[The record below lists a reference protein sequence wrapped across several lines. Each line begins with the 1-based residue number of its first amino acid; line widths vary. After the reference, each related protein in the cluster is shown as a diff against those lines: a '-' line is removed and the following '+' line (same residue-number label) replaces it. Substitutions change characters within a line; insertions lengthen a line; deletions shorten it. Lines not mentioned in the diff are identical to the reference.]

1 MLLKLFNWLCLLR
14 LICMW
19 KSELVGKYLK
29 NDVVMKNNLIWRKF
43 FLNCWFLLI
52 RGCICVY
59 VLVFSLEKKFCLNLI
74 LLRMCICRL
83 IYFVNNKKGKG

>member
-29 NDVVMKNNLIWRKF
+29 NDVVMKNYLIWRKF

-52 RGCICVY
+52 SGMYLCICVS
-59 VLVFSLEKKFCLNLI
+59 V
-74 LLRMCICRL
+74 
-83 IYFVNNKKGKG
+83 